1 MAKTIVLYYSATGTT
16 KKAAEEVA
24 KQLGADIAAIHPVK
38 PYTATDLN
46 WHDQSTRATV
56 EQKQELQSTRA
67 TVEQKQEHDGRVTI
81 KDDLPDMAQYDNV
94 IIGHPIWWGIPPRLI
109 AATIDKL
116 DLNGKVLAT
125 FGTSSSSGYD
135 RSQSNVARTVK
146 ENGYQLALQ
155 QGAVLNSPAALN
167 NWVKSLQLK

>member
-16 KKAAEEVA
+16 KKAAKEVA

-56 EQKQELQSTRA
+56 EQKQE
-67 TVEQKQEHDGRVTI
+67 HDGRVPI

-94 IIGHPIWWGIPPRLI
+94 IIGHPIWWEIPPRLI

-167 NWVKSLQLK
+167 DWVKSLQLK

>member
-56 EQKQELQSTRA
+56 EQKQE
-67 TVEQKQEHDGRVTI
+67 HDGRVPI

-155 QGAVLNSPAALN
+155 QGTVLNSPAALN

>member
-56 EQKQELQSTRA
+56 EQKQE
-67 TVEQKQEHDGRVTI
+67 HDGRVPI

-155 QGAVLNSPAALN
+155 QGVVLNSPAVLN
-167 NWVKSLQLK
+167 DWVKSLQLK

>member
-56 EQKQELQSTRA
+56 EQKQE
-67 TVEQKQEHDGRVTI
+67 HDGRVPI

-155 QGAVLNSPAALN
+155 QGVVLNSPAALN
-167 NWVKSLQLK
+167 DWVKSLQLK

>member
-56 EQKQELQSTRA
+56 EQKQE
-67 TVEQKQEHDGRVTI
+67 HDGRVPI

-116 DLNGKVLAT
+116 DLSGKVLAT

-167 NWVKSLQLK
+167 DWVKSLQLK

>member
-56 EQKQELQSTRA
+56 EQKQE
-67 TVEQKQEHDGRVTI
+67 HDGRVPI

-167 NWVKSLQLK
+167 DWAKSLQLK

>member
-46 WHDQSTRATV
+46 WHDQSTRD
-56 EQKQELQSTRA
+56 
-67 TVEQKQEHDGRVTI
+67 TVEQKQEHDGRVPI

>member
-24 KQLGADIAAIHPVK
+24 KQLNADIAEIHPVK
-38 PYTATDLN
+38 PYTAADLN
-46 WHDQSTRATV
+46 WHDET
-56 EQKQELQSTRA
+56 TRA
-67 TVEQKQEHDGRVTI
+67 TVEQKQEHDGRVPI
-81 KDDLPDMAQYDNV
+81 KDDLPDVAQYDNV

-109 AATIDKL
+109 ATTIDKL

-125 FGTSSSSGYD
+125 FGTSSSSSYD
-135 RSQSNVARTVK
+135 RSQSNVTRTVN
-146 ENGYQLALQ
+146 ENGYQLDLQ
-155 QGAVLNSPAALN
+155 QGDVLNSPAALN

>member
-1 MAKTIVLYYSATGTT
+1 MAKIIVLYYSATGTT

-56 EQKQELQSTRA
+56 EQKQE
-67 TVEQKQEHDGRVTI
+67 HDGRVPI

>member
-56 EQKQELQSTRA
+56 EQKQE
-67 TVEQKQEHDGRVTI
+67 HDGRVPI

-94 IIGHPIWWGIPPRLI
+94 IIGHPIWWEIPPRLI
-109 AATIDKL
+109 AATIDKV

>member
-56 EQKQELQSTRA
+56 EQKQE
-67 TVEQKQEHDGRVTI
+67 HDGRVPI

-109 AATIDKL
+109 TATIDKL

-167 NWVKSLQLK
+167 EWVKSLQLK

>member
-56 EQKQELQSTRA
+56 EQKQE
-67 TVEQKQEHDGRVTI
+67 HDGRVPI

-167 NWVKSLQLK
+167 EWVKSLQLK

>member
-56 EQKQELQSTRA
+56 EQKQE
-67 TVEQKQEHDGRVTI
+67 HDGRVPI

-146 ENGYQLALQ
+146 ENGYQLALR
-155 QGAVLNSPAALN
+155 QGTVLNSPAALN

>member
-56 EQKQELQSTRA
+56 EQKQE
-67 TVEQKQEHDGRVTI
+67 HDGRVPI

-116 DLNGKVLAT
+116 DINGKVLAT

>member
-56 EQKQELQSTRA
+56 EQKQE
-67 TVEQKQEHDGRVTI
+67 HDGRVPI

-94 IIGHPIWWGIPPRLI
+94 IIGHPIWWEIPPRLI

-155 QGAVLNSPAALN
+155 QGAGLNSPAALN

>member
-46 WHDQSTRATV
+46 WHDQSTRT
-56 EQKQELQSTRA
+56 
-67 TVEQKQEHDGRVTI
+67 TVEQKQEHDGRVPI

-94 IIGHPIWWGIPPRLI
+94 IIGHPIWWEIPPRLI

-116 DLNGKVLAT
+116 DLNGKVLTT

>member
-16 KKAAEEVA
+16 KKAAEKIA

-56 EQKQELQSTRA
+56 EQKQE
-67 TVEQKQEHDGRVTI
+67 HDGRVPI

>member
-56 EQKQELQSTRA
+56 EQKQE
-67 TVEQKQEHDGRVTI
+67 HDGRVPI

-116 DLNGKVLAT
+116 DLNGKILVT

>member
-56 EQKQELQSTRA
+56 EQKQE
-67 TVEQKQEHDGRVTI
+67 HDGRVPI

-116 DLNGKVLAT
+116 DLNGKILAT

>member
-56 EQKQELQSTRA
+56 EQKQE
-67 TVEQKQEHDGRVTI
+67 HDGRVPI

-116 DLNGKVLAT
+116 DLHGKILAT
-125 FGTSSSSGYD
+125 FGTSSSSGYH

-146 ENGYQLALQ
+146 ENAYQLALQ
-155 QGAVLNSPAALN
+155 QATVLNSPAALN
-167 NWVKSLQLK
+167 DWVKSLEFK

>member
-16 KKAAEEVA
+16 KKAAEKVA

-56 EQKQELQSTRA
+56 EQKQE
-67 TVEQKQEHDGRVTI
+67 HDGRVPI

>member
-24 KQLGADIAAIHPVK
+24 KQLNADIAEIHPVK

-46 WHDQSTRATV
+46 WHD
-56 EQKQELQSTRA
+56 ESTRA
-67 TVEQKQEHDGRVTI
+67 TVEQKQEHDGRVPI

-109 AATIDKL
+109 AGTIDKL
-116 DLNGKVLAT
+116 DLNGRVLAT

-146 ENGYQLALQ
+146 ENGYQLDLQ
-155 QGAVLNSPAALN
+155 
-167 NWVKSLQLK
+167 

>member
-16 KKAAEEVA
+16 KKAAEKVA
-24 KQLGADIAAIHPVK
+24 KQLGADIAEIHPVK

-46 WHDQSTRATV
+46 WHDET
-56 EQKQELQSTRA
+56 TRA
-67 TVEQKQEHDGRVTI
+67 TVEQKQEHDGRVPI
-81 KDDLPDMAQYDNV
+81 KDDLPDVTQYDNV

-125 FGTSSSSGYD
+125 FGTSSSSSYN

-146 ENGYQLALQ
+146 ENGYQLDLQ
-155 QGAVLNSPAALN
+155 QGDVLNSPAALN

>member
-56 EQKQELQSTRA
+56 EQKQE
-67 TVEQKQEHDGRVTI
+67 HDGRVPI

-146 ENGYQLALQ
+146 ENGYQLTLQ

>member
-56 EQKQELQSTRA
+56 EQKQE
-67 TVEQKQEHDGRVTI
+67 HDGRVPI
-81 KDDLPDMAQYDNV
+81 KDNLPDMAQYDNV

-155 QGAVLNSPAALN
+155 QGVVLNSPAALN
-167 NWVKSLQLK
+167 DWVKSLQLK